1 MVAFHDNLLP
11 GRGTSHLLL
20 NIIDTSFQCGT
31 SLKGTL
37 CTQQL
42 IIKIESKLCAL
53 QFYLTVKSTGYTTS
67 CHLTVRRAENICWF
81 HFYEVQ
87 RHAKCFSN
95 NLCDLHNKVKTRE
108 PWSYWE
114 DTRYIH
120 SYAPYTCRYDWITR
134 HTHQGGRTPLPWCWF
149 PVLFLLHRAQ
159 QPLIHHLHTHWP
171 TLSMEASPKPSH
183 TWGVLLKFLSFS
195 SGYPVKQSTSSGYPI
210 IGTRTH
216 PVELNY
222 LFCPIFNISRSHHI

>member
-11 GRGTSHLLL
+11 GRGTAHLLL

-42 IIKIESKLCAL
+42 IIKIVSKLCAL

-81 HFYEVQ
+81 HFYKVQ
-87 RHAKCFSN
+87 RHIECFSN

-108 PWSYWE
+108 PCSYWE

-134 HTHQGGRTPLPWCWF
+134 HTHQGGGVHHYLGVDSLSYFYSTMHNSHWAITC
-149 PVLFLLHRAQ
+149 
-159 QPLIHHLHTHWP
+159 IHTDQHGVWKRVPSQAILEGYYWNSS
-171 TLSMEASPKPSH
+171 LSPA
-183 TWGVLLKFLSFS
+183 VIL
-195 SGYPVKQSTSSGYPI
+195 
-210 IGTRTH
+210 
-216 PVELNY
+216 
-222 LFCPIFNISRSHHI
+222 